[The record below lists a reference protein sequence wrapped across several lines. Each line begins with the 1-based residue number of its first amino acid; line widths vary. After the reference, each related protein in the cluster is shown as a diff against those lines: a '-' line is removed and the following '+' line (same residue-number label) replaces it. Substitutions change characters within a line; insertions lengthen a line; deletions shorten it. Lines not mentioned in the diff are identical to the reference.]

1 MFRIFYAEKDATLY
15 EQYENT
21 NTGIDEVLEIGK
33 CLQPDG
39 SVKKSRSVV
48 RFDMAE
54 VSTAISKYNIDLSQ
68 AKVVLQLYTT
78 HAKNLPAKFTID
90 AKIVAQ
96 PWENGTG
103 FYSDTTAVADG
114 VSWAMPYSTWS
125 MDSKTSNMWISSSQN
140 IRVNNSSLLVEG
152 AGKGGSWL
160 IQSGS
165 SGTFNTSSFN
175 QSYFTQ
181 GGLNITVGNMS
192 LQPTDI
198 YMDVTEA
205 VRLWISGSG
214 GQAIENNGFLL
225 KFSDANEADN
235 SNVGYIRYFSRETHT
250 IYVPKLVLLW
260 DNRTF
265 ETGSLSV
272 ANLES
277 YSIYTGVKPA
287 YKDTE
292 IAKIRVYAR
301 DKYPR
306 KSPTNLFPYETV
318 KFLPTTT
325 YYSVTDAATDETII
339 PYDDIYTKVSCDE
352 TSNFIY
358 MDMNGFMPE
367 RNYRL
372 QLKIVDGFTEQ
383 YIDDQIYFKVTR

>member
-21 NTGIDEVLEIGK
+21 NTGIDEVLEVGK
-33 CLQPDG
+33 RLQPDG
-39 SVKKSRSVV
+39 SVKKSRAIVK
-48 RFDMAE
+48 FDMAE
-54 VSTAISKYNIDLSQ
+54 VLAAISKYNIDLSE
-68 AKVVLQLYTT
+68 AKAVLQLYTT

-103 FYSDTTAVADG
+103 FYSNTTATADG
-114 VSWAMPYSTWS
+114 ATWALPYATWS
-125 MDSKTSNMWISSSQN
+125 LDSKTSNMWISSSQN
-140 IRVNNSSLLVEG
+140 IRVNNSTLMVEG
-152 AGKGGSWL
+152 SGVGGSWL
-160 IQSGS
+160 IQSG
-165 SGTFNTSSFN
+165 GAAGVFDTASFN
-175 QSYFTQ
+175 QSFFEQ
-181 GGLNITVGNMS
+181 GGLSSINNIS

-205 VRLWISGSG
+205 VKLWISGSG
-214 GQAIENNGFLL
+214 GHAIENNGFLL
-225 KFSDANEADN
+225 KFSDGNETDN
-235 SNVGYIRYFSRETHT
+235 SNVGYVRYFSKETHT
-250 IYVPKLVLLW
+250 IYVPKLTLLW

-265 ETGSLSV
+265 DTGSLTA

-277 YSIYTGVKPA
+277 YSIYTNVKPA

-292 IAKIRVYAR
+292 VSKIRIFAR

-318 KFLPTTT
+318 KVLPLTT
-325 YYSVTDAATDETII
+325 YYSVMDAATDETII

-383 YIDDQIYFKVTR
+383 YIDDQIYFKVVR